1 MKDTRAKILEAAL
14 GLFNEYGMVNVS
26 LRQIAQA
33 LSISQGNL
41 NYHFKLKEEI
51 IETLYFQLV
60 SEMDQQ
66 MNELDSAENELS
78 TLYQMSLKTME
89 KMYKYKFILID
100 FIHLMRENKSIK
112 SHYTELMQRRSEEF
126 QHMFQS
132 LVKSKLLRPQEFE
145 NEYQRLYKRM
155 NILGD
160 SWINFQLTFEP
171 NKGLKHYCNLLFE
184 IIYPYLTKNG
194 KEAFRNISN
203 LKFQ

>member
-100 FIHLMRENKSIK
+100 FIHLMKENKSIK

>member
-112 SHYTELMQRRSEEF
+112 SHYTELIQRRSEEF